1 MFHCSFRNIP
11 LMLRRLF
18 RIRNQYLKEFLAEMF
33 GTLILVLCGTSAI
46 AQKLFAGDLPIDV
59 YASFGF
65 GFAIAGLIF
74 GKVSGKN

>member
-1 MFHCSFRNIP
+1 
-11 LMLRRLF
+11 
-18 RIRNQYLKEFLAEMF
+18 MF